1 MLCFKPLKLFDYT
14 ANVSW
19 EYILRKSTVLKG
31 TLLFFAF
38 EISLNLVLPHIL
50 LDPLKTTQLC
60 CLFPSFPPP
69 LLSTKLYQPTNRGGG
84 IYKQLNFGFSEN
96 SQRCYWLW
104 KDSCKFL
111 RLTPQHFKKT
121 KTEIDEAF
129 NDSMNKVP
137 HDFISFQLQL
147 KDILYS
153 LSFVIKKKTTLKSNP
168 FSLLKKM
175 KVFVCA
181 FLPICIGFP
190 LQKCCV
196 K

>member
-50 LDPLKTTQLC
+50 LDPLKTTQLR
-60 CLFPSFPPP
+60 CLFPSFLPS
-69 LLSTKLYQPTNRGGG
+69 LLSTKLYQPIKRGGG
-84 IYKQLNFGFSEN
+84 GFYKQLNFGFSEN

-153 LSFVIKKKTTLKSNP
+153 LSFVIKKKQP
-168 FSLLKKM
+168 
-175 KVFVCA
+175 
-181 FLPICIGFP
+181 
-190 LQKCCV
+190 
-196 K
+196 